1 MKPVEIEFLMK
12 DRLTPGLGKAGKSID
27 ELVAKASLTQ
37 DELEAVNLRMQ
48 DLRNIIAL
56 LDAQMEQLRLAGAN
70 ASPDLDQSANIARIE
85 ALQTKIRELEAQL
98 VQLKGVA
105 EKTTVVPEGMP
116 QAGQKFNSLHMS
128 IQQLA
133 REMPTL
139 AMGPQIFFMAISNNL
154 PIFADAVSSAR
165 KEYEALVAAGQ
176 KATPVWKQM
185 LKSLLSWQTAM
196 VAGVMLLTMYGS
208 EIVNWTKNLFTAK
221 NRLEEFN
228 ISAQEMV
235 DIEKNARAEML
246 KTRFEIDSVISSLRE
261 FKGSKEQEKAM
272 VEQLNSKYGESF
284 GYYQTTA
291 EWYDVLTAK
300 GAAYTQM
307 LFLQHKQQSLVN
319 KAIEADEE
327 VAKLEAQKPEE
338 AESAMGWFK
347 KAMIYNAQA
356 QSARYGNTSYNAE
369 AIIAEENRKNYDILM
384 ENLKARR
391 DGFLEES
398 GKLSQQMAELAE
410 SMNLGNHL
418 KPQTGKDTTE
428 EDRLK
433 ALTELGKEMAD
444 LRRKNDEGEV
454 NAMQEGTQKK
464 LAQIE
469 LEYKQQKEAIDTK
482 AAELKELNGQAG
494 LSPELTGEQQQEI
507 DRANSQNEKERLQ
520 KVTEVYQAEFDAMR
534 EHLKEYGNF
543 QQQKL
548 AIAQEYAE
556 KIQSASSEGEKMSL
570 TVERDSK
577 LAGIEAQELKANMD
591 WGTVFGEFGGMFAEV
606 IRPVLAD
613 AKAYMQTDEFKN
625 ADQASQESLVAAVQQ
640 MQEALGGMD
649 KVSFRQLGNE
659 VKDYQNAMQQLK
671 AAQAEYAGTY
681 ATLVAAQQEY
691 TRAMAEGSEEERQAA
706 QQALENAQMQADAAT
721 QNINT
726 LQSNATAA
734 QQAVNNTATQLKAS
748 MDNVR
753 SGLQQIAS
761 GSLTG
766 AYDGLITLGKGA
778 AAIGGKVGDAFG
790 KLAESM
796 ENVPIIGWIVSIID
810 LFKDGISIVIEGLL
824 DAVFNAV
831 SGILSDI
838 LSGDLFVVIAESLLE
853 GISKIFD
860 ALTFGAFSGWVGN
873 GESDKNLQSDME
885 LLAKSNDNLR
895 QSIDNLAGRMEDAAV
910 SEAKEI
916 YEQQKKLA
924 DEQAANT
931 QQMMQRS
938 GAAYSNGFLGMGGEH
953 SSNYEIDNAMTAADW
968 ERISRIVGRS
978 ITSANDFWS
987 LSSEEM
993 AMVADNASDLY
1004 TKIQQAASSG
1014 HEDAGQYMDDYIAY
1028 YKELDELQDAYLE
1041 KLTGTSFDSM
1051 RDSFKSTLLNMDADA
1066 ETFSQNFSDMMLD
1079 AMVESMMNDKYD
1091 QRLRQWYES
1100 FAEAMS
1106 DGEMSER
1113 EKEALQAEYDAIV
1126 EDALDERNALASA
1139 VGKEDSTGVSQSA
1152 KQGGFAAMTQDQGT
1166 KLEGMFTSGLQHW
1179 SGMHTIM
1186 ESVSDKMSSAENHL
1200 ARIAENTGTSASHLG
1215 EIKEEIRKIIRDGL
1229 KMK

>member
-1 MKPVEIEFLMK
+1 
-12 DRLTPGLGKAGKSID
+12 
-27 ELVAKASLTQ
+27 
-37 DELEAVNLRMQ
+37 
-48 DLRNIIAL
+48 
-56 LDAQMEQLRLAGAN
+56 
-70 ASPDLDQSANIARIE
+70 
-85 ALQTKIRELEAQL
+85 
-98 VQLKGVA
+98 
-105 EKTTVVPEGMP
+105 
-116 QAGQKFNSLHMS
+116 
-128 IQQLA
+128 
-133 REMPTL
+133 
-139 AMGPQIFFMAISNNL
+139 
-154 PIFADAVSSAR
+154 
-165 KEYEALVAAGQ
+165 
-176 KATPVWKQM
+176 
-185 LKSLLSWQTAM
+185 
-196 VAGVMLLTMYGS
+196 
-208 EIVNWTKNLFTAK
+208 
-221 NRLEEFN
+221 
-228 ISAQEMV
+228 
-235 DIEKNARAEML
+235 
-246 KTRFEIDSVISSLRE
+246 
-261 FKGSKEQEKAM
+261 
-272 VEQLNSKYGESF
+272 
-284 GYYQTTA
+284 
-291 EWYDVLTAK
+291 
-300 GAAYTQM
+300 
-307 LFLQHKQQSLVN
+307 
-319 KAIEADEE
+319 
-327 VAKLEAQKPEE
+327 
-338 AESAMGWFK
+338 
-347 KAMIYNAQA
+347 
-356 QSARYGNTSYNAE
+356 
-369 AIIAEENRKNYDILM
+369 
-384 ENLKARR
+384 
-391 DGFLEES
+391 
-398 GKLSQQMAELAE
+398 
-410 SMNLGNHL
+410 
-418 KPQTGKDTTE
+418 
-428 EDRLK
+428 
-433 ALTELGKEMAD
+433 
-444 LRRKNDEGEV
+444 
-454 NAMQEGTQKK
+454 
-464 LAQIE
+464 
-469 LEYKQQKEAIDTK
+469 
-482 AAELKELNGQAG
+482 
-494 LSPELTGEQQQEI
+494 
-507 DRANSQNEKERLQ
+507 
-520 KVTEVYQAEFDAMR
+520 
-534 EHLKEYGNF
+534 
-543 QQQKL
+543 
-548 AIAQEYAE
+548 
-556 KIQSASSEGEKMSL
+556 
-570 TVERDSK
+570 
-577 LAGIEAQELKANMD
+577 
-591 WGTVFGEFGGMFAEV
+591 
-606 IRPVLAD
+606 
-613 AKAYMQTDEFKN
+613 
-625 ADQASQESLVAAVQQ
+625 
-640 MQEALGGMD
+640 
-649 KVSFRQLGNE
+649 
-659 VKDYQNAMQQLK
+659 
-671 AAQAEYAGTY
+671 
-681 ATLVAAQQEY
+681 
-691 TRAMAEGSEEERQAA
+691 
-706 QQALENAQMQADAAT
+706 
-721 QNINT
+721 
-726 LQSNATAA
+726 
-734 QQAVNNTATQLKAS
+734 

-938 GAAYSNGFLGMGGEH
+938 GAAYSNGFLGIGGEH

-1066 ETFSQNFSDMMLD
+1066 ETFSQNFSDMMFD